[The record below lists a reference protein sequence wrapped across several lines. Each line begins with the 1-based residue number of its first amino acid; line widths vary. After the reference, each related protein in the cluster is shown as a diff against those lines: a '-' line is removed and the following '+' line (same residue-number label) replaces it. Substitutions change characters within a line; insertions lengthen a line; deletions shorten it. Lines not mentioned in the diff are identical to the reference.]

1 MHVLIT
7 GAAGFLGQ
15 RLTAALLERGE
26 LNGRALTRLTLV
38 DRVAPDRVTPD
49 RVTPDQAAPV
59 PPAHDDITLD
69 CRAVDITR
77 PGALDSLLDERP
89 ELIYHLAAVVSS
101 AAEADLDLGMTV
113 NFAATRTLLEG
124 CRAAGLGETRLIMAS
139 SVAVY
144 GGELPAVLDD
154 ITALTPQSSYG
165 TQKAMCE
172 LLINDYSRRGLVDGC
187 VLRLPTIV
195 VRPGRPNAAASSF
208 ASSILREP
216 LGGEAAV
223 CPVPTGLA
231 LFVMSPGRVID
242 ALLHAATLPGDALA
256 PYRSMMLPGLT
267 VSVAAM
273 LEVLCAVGGEEALAR
288 VSHESDPR
296 IEAIVASWPARFETR
311 RAERLGFVGDGDF
324 HEIVRTFIAEQE
336 ATSERFE

>member
-15 RLTAALLERGE
+15 RLTRTLLERGE
-26 LNGRALTRLTLV
+26 VNGKALTRLTLV
-38 DRVAPDRVTPD
+38 DRVAP
-49 RVTPDQAAPV
+49 AAP
-59 PPAHDDITLD
+59 AHERITLD
-69 CRAVDITR
+69 CRALDITR
-77 PGALDSLLDERP
+77 PGALDSLLGERP
-89 ELIYHLAAVVSS
+89 VLIYHLAAVVSS
-101 AAEADLDLGMTV
+101 AAEADLDLGMQV
-113 NFAATRTLLEG
+113 NFDATRALLEG
-124 CRAAGLGETRLIMAS
+124 CRAAGLADTRLVMAS

-154 ITALTPQSSYG
+154 MTALTPQSSYG

-216 LGGEAAV
+216 LGGESTV
-223 CPVPTGLA
+223 CPVPTELE

-273 LEVLCAVGGEEALAR
+273 LEVLRELGGEEALAR
-288 VSHESDPR
+288 VSHEPDPR
-296 IEAIVASWPARFETR
+296 IESIVASWPARFETQ
-311 RAERLGFVGDGDF
+311 RAERLGFVGDRDF
-324 HEIVRTFIAEQE
+324 HEIVRIFITEQE
-336 ATSERFE
+336 TPRERSR